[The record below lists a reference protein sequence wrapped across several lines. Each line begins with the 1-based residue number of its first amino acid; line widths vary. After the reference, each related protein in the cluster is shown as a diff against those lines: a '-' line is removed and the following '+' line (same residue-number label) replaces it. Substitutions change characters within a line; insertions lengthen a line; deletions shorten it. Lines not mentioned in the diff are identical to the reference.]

1 MSAELWNERYRNEV
15 YVYGK
20 EPNLFFR
27 EQLMKLEPGDL
38 LLPAEGEGRNAV
50 FAAALGWNVVA
61 FDQSDEAMKKALRLA
76 DEKKVVIRY
85 ELGDLGSVSFP
96 PASFDAVA
104 LIFVHQKFPERR
116 AFHQLLRQFIKPG
129 GTLIMEAYS
138 KEQLRYQTGGPKDP
152 ELLFSLEDI
161 REDFS
166 DWNITH
172 LVQTEVFHDEGLL
185 HQGVGSVI
193 RMIAK
198 A

>member
-27 EQLMKLEPGDL
+27 EQLMRLEPGDL

-50 FAAALGWNVVA
+50 FAASLGWKVVA
-61 FDQSDEAMKKALRLA
+61 FDQSEEAMKKALNLA
-76 DEKKVVIRY
+76 QEKKVEISY
-85 ELGDLGSVSFP
+85 ELGDLGSASFKG
-96 PASFDAVA
+96 ASFDAAA

-116 AFHQLLRQFIKPG
+116 AFHRQLRKFIKPG
-129 GTLIMEAYS
+129 GSLIMEAYS

-152 ELLFSLEDI
+152 ELLFSLDDI

-166 DWNITH
+166 GWNIIH
-172 LVQTEVFHDEGLL
+172 LEKTEVVHDEGLL
-185 HQGVGSVI
+185 HKGIGSVI
-193 RMIAK
+193 RLVAT